1 MSGLAECFLRGT
13 KSRASNPFPASITGY
28 SRPLVCLPAHPSHG
42 LQLTSL
48 PKEGLLHELSISSD
62 CLLATCSCG
71 SLPT

>member
-1 MSGLAECFLRGT
+1 MSGPAECFPGGT
-13 KSRASNPFPASITGY
+13 KSRASTPFPAPITGY
-28 SRPLVCLPAHPSHG
+28 SRPLVCLPAQPSPA

-48 PKEGLLHELSISSD
+48 PSEGLLHEQSISSD